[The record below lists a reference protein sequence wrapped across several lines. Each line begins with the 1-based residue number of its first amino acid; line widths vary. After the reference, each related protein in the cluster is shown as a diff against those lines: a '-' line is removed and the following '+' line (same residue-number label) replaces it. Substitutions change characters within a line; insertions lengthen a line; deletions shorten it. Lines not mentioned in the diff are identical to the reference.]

1 MPQGRNYIQIFDTTL
16 RDGEQSP
23 GIALN
28 HAQKI
33 EIAHALARLGVDVI
47 EAGFPI
53 TSEGDF
59 ECVSRIAREVRGPTI
74 AALART
80 ARADIE
86 RAAKAL
92 EAAPRSRIHVFTSAS
107 KVQIEHM
114 LRKTPEEVIE
124 SSVRAVKL
132 AHEFTDDVEFSGQ
145 DVMRADFDF
154 VIQLYRSAIEA
165 GATVIN
171 IPDTVGYG
179 TPQEYGALIARVR
192 DEIVAGRR
200 VHGNLVAIS
209 THCHD
214 DLGMAT
220 ANSLA
225 AVENGATQ
233 IECTVN
239 GIGERAG
246 NTALEE
252 VVMAIHT
259 RGDHYRAETGIH
271 TREIYRVSRL
281 VSRLT
286 GMPVPPNKAVV
297 GDNAFAHESGIHQ
310 DGVLKHKETYE
321 IMNAELVGR
330 EAAVMVMGKHSGRA
344 AFRKALQDLGYVTDG
359 TADHGLNEEAVNL
372 LFTRFKEL
380 ADRKGQIYAD
390 DLRALVDAGADIAQ
404 AFTLDSLQVLSG
416 THVTPVAT
424 IRLNTPDGVRE
435 AAATGDGPVAAA
447 FAAITQVTGIT
458 PTLETYRIQS
468 VTRGSEALGE
478 VSVGARYGGVSVAGI
493 GLATD
498 VVEASAR
505 AWLHAINQI
514 VAGQARPKQT
524 VVAET
529 P

>member
-1 MPQGRNYIQIFDTTL
+1 MRRIQIFDTTL

-23 GIALN
+23 GVALN

-33 EIAHALARLGVDVI
+33 EIAHALARLGVDII
-47 EAGFPI
+47 ESGFPI
-53 TSEGDF
+53 TSDGDF

-86 RAAKAL
+86 RAAQAL
-92 EAAPRSRIHVFTSAS
+92 ETAPRSRIHVFTSAS

-114 LRKTPEEVIE
+114 LRKTPEEVLE

-132 AHEFTDDVEFSGQ
+132 ARQYTDDVEFSGQ

-154 VIQLYRSAIEA
+154 VIQLYRAAIEA

-192 DEIVAGRR
+192 DEIVMGR
-200 VHGNLVAIS
+200 NVAIS

-233 IECTVN
+233 IECTLN

-246 NTALEE
+246 NTSLEE

-259 RGDHYRAETGIH
+259 RRDHYRAETGIH
-271 TREIYRVSRL
+271 TREIYRVSRM

-286 GMPVPPNKAVV
+286 GMPVPPNKAIV

-344 AFRKALQDLGYVTDG
+344 AFRKALADLGYVTGG
-359 TADHGLNEEAVNL
+359 TADHGLNEEALNV

-424 IRLNTPDGVRE
+424 VRLNTPDGMRE
-435 AAATGDGPVAAA
+435 VAATGDGPVAAA
-447 FAAITQVTGIT
+447 FNAITQATEIT
-458 PTLETYRIQS
+458 LNLETYRIQS

-478 VSVGARYGGVSVAGI
+478 VSVSARYGGVSVAGI

-514 VAGQARPKQT
+514 VAGQARSKNAL
-524 VVAET
+524 VAET